1 MNAQDNVLGMKVSGN
16 IISEL
21 SDRIPNN
28 FMALNELI
36 KNAYDAD
43 ATSVKINLLT
53 AEKKITVQDDGCGM
67 DRLGMENLL
76 HIARSNK
83 NYAVMRPNGRI
94 TQGEK
99 GLGALATFHFGNS
112 VTWETSQD
120 NITAF
125 KFNVRKG
132 EILAKENIDE
142 YQTTIIELDASFK
155 GTKILIDDISGEE
168 FDFIVST
175 LKNKK
180 TTSKLV
186 RSLFDSNGS
195 TNFLVTILVDG
206 KSCIDKD
213 DLIVPEYNNQER
225 IYRVEY
231 DSTNQANEINFFY
244 KDTLVFKELFS
255 MDSILSDF
263 KVKCTLNIY
272 DLGGKVS
279 NAHFPALYHKEQEK
293 PDITPLVYINQGFF
307 KNYIL
312 FDVDIARR
320 VRSADSLAQMTGEI
334 EIRTQSDKL
343 MFNADRTEINENII
357 TAKLKTEIERLNKT
371 IQKIGAKYKT
381 PFIEMNRERL
391 PAAIITYKSLDI
403 TDKDDEQIKMLVSKN
418 ISNELYAKLITSEIF
433 DDKVI
438 YHFLGKEIEVKL
450 FRKEPPKEE
459 PPKKEPPQNP
469 KGKDNEPPTPKDN
482 SDHATNP
489 AKITLKEYRVVKTIG
504 STGQINL
511 YDFIVQKDTKDS
523 TGKEIPLDNISVC
536 DNKGLMQTVNILP
549 AITVPQEVTVIY
561 TYNDS
566 KTGQESKTLTLVFVE
581 PQKVPMGSNIASTG
595 IIHTHG
601 IGGFKVSFD
610 PVAGKLVE
618 QINSLEIH
626 DYSEMIAC
634 SLRTLFELGVDAI
647 KNKNSTSTNFNT
659 MKSSISPR
667 NKSLEDKVKEVVEF
681 ITPRHNRE
689 FIAKH
694 FLNLNYTNVSFDTLK
709 NIANSVRISTNA
721 GESNLGAHK
730 GTTNLSRQQID
741 DIANSASA
749 FLIFVEGIIGAADNF

>member
-1 MNAQDNVLGMKVSGN
+1 MNTQDNVLGIKVSGN

-83 NYAVMRPNGRI
+83 NYAVMRSNGRI

-120 NITAF
+120 SVTAF
-125 KFNVRKG
+125 KFNVRKS
-132 EILAKENIDE
+132 EILDKENIDE
-142 YQTTIIELDASFK
+142 YQTTIIELDATFK
-155 GTKILIDDISGEE
+155 GTKIIIDDVSDEE

-195 TNFLVTILVDG
+195 TNFIVTILVDG

-231 DSTNQANEINFFY
+231 DSTNPANEIKFFY
-244 KDTLVFKELFS
+244 GNTLVIKESFS
-255 MDSILSDF
+255 MDSMVSDF
-263 KVKCTLNIY
+263 KVKCILNIY

-307 KNYIL
+307 KNYTL

-357 TAKLKTEIERLNKT
+357 TAKLKAEIERLNKT
-371 IQKIGAKYKT
+371 IQKVGAKYKT
-381 PFIEMNRERL
+381 PFIEMNRERM
-391 PAAIITYKSLDI
+391 PASIISYKSLDI
-403 TDKDDEQIKMLVSKN
+403 TDKDEEQVKLMVSKN
-418 ISNELYAKLITSEIF
+418 ISNEHYAKLITSEIF

-469 KGKDNEPPTPKDN
+469 KGNESPTPKDN
-482 SDHATNP
+482 SNHAANP

-523 TGKEIPLDNISVC
+523 TGKEIPLDNISIC
-536 DNKGLMQTVNILP
+536 DNKGLMQTANILP
-549 AITVPQEVTVIY
+549 AITVSQEVTVTY

-566 KTGQESKTLTLVFVE
+566 KTGQECKTLTLVFVK

-610 PVAGKLVE
+610 SVAGKLVE
-618 QINSLEIH
+618 QINSLDIH

-634 SLRTLFELGVDAI
+634 SLRTLFELGVDTI
-647 KNKNSTSTNFNT
+647 KNKNSISTNFNT
-659 MKSSISPR
+659 LKSSISSR
-667 NKSLEDKVKEVVEF
+667 NKGLEDKVKEVVEF
-681 ITPRHNRE
+681 IAIKHNRE
-689 FIAKH
+689 FITKH
-694 FLNLNYTNVSFDTLK
+694 FLSQNYTNVSFDTLK

-730 GTTNLSRQQID
+730 GTTNLSRQQIE

>member
-1 MNAQDNVLGMKVSGN
+1 MNTPGNVLGMKVSGN

-43 ATSVKINLLT
+43 ATSVEINLLT
-53 AEKKITVQDDGCGM
+53 VEKKIVVQDNGCGM

-83 NYAVMRPNGRI
+83 NYAVMRSNGRI

-120 NITAF
+120 KITAF
-125 KFNVRKG
+125 KFNVNKKD
-132 EILAKENIDE
+132 ILNKENINE
-142 YQTTIIELDASFK
+142 YQTTITELHASFK
-155 GTKILIDDISGEE
+155 GTKIIIEDISNEE

-186 RSLFDSNGS
+186 RSLFDSNS
-195 TNFLVTILVDG
+195 NIEFSVTIFIDG
-206 KSCIDKD
+206 KTCIEKEDF
-213 DLIVPEYNNQER
+213 IVPEYNNQER

-231 DSTNQANEINFFY
+231 DSTKDNGIKFFY

-263 KVKCTLNIY
+263 KVKCALNIY

-293 PDITPLVYINQGFF
+293 PDITPLVYINQGYF

-320 VRSADSLAQMTGEI
+320 VRSADSLAQMIGEI

-391 PAAIITYKSLDI
+391 PASIISHKSLDI
-403 TDKDDEQIKMLVSKN
+403 TDKDEEQIKLLVSKN
-418 ISNELYAKLITSEIF
+418 ISNEIYAKLITSETF

-438 YHFLGKEIEVKL
+438 YHFLGKKIEVKL

-482 SDHATNP
+482 SNHATNP
-489 AKITLKEYRVVKTIG
+489 TKITLKQDRVVKTIG

-523 TGKEIPLDNISVC
+523 TGKEIPLNNISVC

-549 AITVPQEVTVIY
+549 AITVPQEVTVSY

-566 KTGQESKTLTLVFVE
+566 ITGCESKTLTIVFIE
-581 PQKVPMGSNIASTG
+581 PQKIPMGSKIASTG

-610 PVAGKLVE
+610 PVAGNLVE
-618 QINSLEIH
+618 QINSLKIQ

-647 KNKNSTSTNFNT
+647 KNKNSKSANFNT
-659 MKSSISPR
+659 MKSNIS
-667 NKSLEDKVKEVVEF
+667 NKKSLEDKVKEVVEF
-681 ITPRHNRE
+681 ITPQHNRE
-689 FIAKH
+689 VIAKH
-694 FLNLNYTNVSFDTLK
+694 FLDLHYTNVSFDTLK
-709 NIANSVRISTNA
+709 NIANSDRISTNA

-730 GTTNLSRQQID
+730 GTTNLSQNQIA
-741 DIANSASA
+741 DIAYSASA
-749 FLIFVEGIIGAADNF
+749 FLIFVEGMIGAADKL

>member
-1 MNAQDNVLGMKVSGN
+1 MNTQDNVLGIKVSGN

-83 NYAVMRPNGRI
+83 NYAAMRSNGRI

-99 GLGALATFHFGNS
+99 GLGALATFHFGNN

-125 KFNVRKG
+125 KFNVRKS
-132 EILAKENIDE
+132 EILDKENIDE

-155 GTKILIDDISGEE
+155 GTKIIIDDVSDEE

-195 TNFLVTILVDG
+195 INFFVTILVDG

-231 DSTNQANEINFFY
+231 DSTNQANEIKFFY
-244 KDTLVFKELFS
+244 RNTLVFKELFS
-255 MDSILSDF
+255 LDSMLSDF
-263 KVKCTLNIY
+263 KVKCILNIY

-307 KNYIL
+307 KNYTL

-357 TAKLKTEIERLNKT
+357 TAKLKAEFERLNKI

-381 PFIEMNRERL
+381 PFIEMNRGRI
-391 PAAIITYKSLDI
+391 PSGIVSYKTLDI
-403 TDKDDEQIKMLVSKN
+403 TDKDEQEVKLLVSKN
-418 ISNELYAKLITSEIF
+418 ISNEIYAKLITSEIF

-438 YHFLGKEIEVKL
+438 YHFFGKEIEVKL
-450 FRKEPPKEE
+450 FRKEPS
-459 PPKKEPPQNP
+459 KKEPPQNP
-469 KGKDNEPPTPKDN
+469 KGKDNEPPTKKDN
-482 SDHATNP
+482 GDHAANP
-489 AKITLKEYRVVKTIG
+489 AQITLKEYRVVKTIG

-523 TGKEIPLDNISVC
+523 TGKIIPLDNISIC

-549 AITVPQEVTVIY
+549 AIIVPQEVAVIY
-561 TYNDS
+561 TYKDS
-566 KTGQESKTLTLVFVE
+566 KTGYESKTLTLVFVE
-581 PQKVPMGSNIASTG
+581 PQKAPMGSNIASTG

-610 PVAGKLVE
+610 TVAGKLVE
-618 QINSLEIH
+618 QINSLDIH

-647 KNKNSTSTNFNT
+647 KNKNSTSTNFDT
-659 MKSSISPR
+659 MKASISIR

-681 ITPRHNRE
+681 VTPKHNRE
-689 FIAKH
+689 FITKH

-730 GTTNLSRQQID
+730 GTTNLSRQQIE

>member
-1 MNAQDNVLGMKVSGN
+1 MNTQDNVLGIKVSGN

-83 NYAVMRPNGRI
+83 NYAVMRSNGRI

-120 NITAF
+120 NKTAF
-125 KFNVRKG
+125 RFNVRKS
-132 EILAKENIDE
+132 EILDKENIDE
-142 YQTTIIELDASFK
+142 YQTTIIELDATFK
-155 GTKILIDDISGEE
+155 GTKIIIDDVSDEE

-195 TNFLVTILVDG
+195 TNFIVTILVDG

-231 DSTNQANEINFFY
+231 DSTNHTNEIKFFY
-244 KDTLVFKELFS
+244 GNTLVIKESFS
-255 MDSILSDF
+255 MDSMLSDF
-263 KVKCTLNIY
+263 KVKCILNIY

-307 KNYIL
+307 KNYTL

-357 TAKLKTEIERLNKT
+357 TAKLKAEIERLNKT
-371 IQKIGAKYKT
+371 IQKVGAKYKT
-381 PFIEMNRERL
+381 PFIEMNRERM
-391 PAAIITYKSLDI
+391 PASIISYKSLDI
-403 TDKDDEQIKMLVSKN
+403 TDKDEEQVKLMVSKN
-418 ISNELYAKLITSEIF
+418 ISNEHYAKLITSEIF

-469 KGKDNEPPTPKDN
+469 KGNESPTPKDN
-482 SDHATNP
+482 SNHAANP
-489 AKITLKEYRVVKTIG
+489 AKITLKEYRLVKTIG

-523 TGKEIPLDNISVC
+523 TGKEIPLDNIIIC
-536 DNKGLMQTVNILP
+536 DNKGLMQTANILP
-549 AITVPQEVTVIY
+549 AITVSQEVTVTY

-566 KTGQESKTLTLVFVE
+566 KTGQECKTLTLVFVK

-610 PVAGKLVE
+610 SVAGKLVE
-618 QINSLEIH
+618 QINSLDIH

-634 SLRTLFELGVDAI
+634 SLRTLFELGVDTI

-659 MKSSISPR
+659 LKSSISFR

-681 ITPRHNRE
+681 IAIKHNRE
-689 FIAKH
+689 FITKH
-694 FLNLNYTNVSFDTLK
+694 FLSQNYTNVSFDTLK
-709 NIANSVRISTNA
+709 NIANPVRISTNA

-730 GTTNLSRQQID
+730 GTTNLSQQQIE

>member
-1 MNAQDNVLGMKVSGN
+1 MNTQDNVLGIKVSGN

-83 NYAVMRPNGRI
+83 NYAVMRSNGRI

-120 NITAF
+120 NVTAF
-125 KFNVRKG
+125 KFNVRKS
-132 EILAKENIDE
+132 EILDKENIDE
-142 YQTTIIELDASFK
+142 YQTTIIELDATFK
-155 GTKILIDDISGEE
+155 GTKIIIDDVSDEE

-195 TNFLVTILVDG
+195 TNFIVTILVDG

-231 DSTNQANEINFFY
+231 DSTNPANEIKFFY
-244 KDTLVFKELFS
+244 GNTLVIKESFS
-255 MDSILSDF
+255 MDSMVSDF
-263 KVKCTLNIY
+263 KVKCILNIY

-307 KNYIL
+307 KNYTL

-357 TAKLKTEIERLNKT
+357 TAKLKAEIERLNKT
-371 IQKIGAKYKT
+371 IQKVGAKYKT
-381 PFIEMNRERL
+381 PFIEMNRERM
-391 PAAIITYKSLDI
+391 PASIISYKSLDI
-403 TDKDDEQIKMLVSKN
+403 TDKDEEQVKLMVSKN
-418 ISNELYAKLITSEIF
+418 ISNEHYAKLITSEIF

-450 FRKEPPKEE
+450 FRKEPPK
-459 PPKKEPPQNP
+459 KEPPQNP
-469 KGKDNEPPTPKDN
+469 KGNESPTPKDN
-482 SDHATNP
+482 SNHAANP

-523 TGKEIPLDNISVC
+523 TGKEIPLDNISIC
-536 DNKGLMQTVNILP
+536 DNKGLMQTANILP
-549 AITVPQEVTVIY
+549 AITVSQEVTVTY

-566 KTGQESKTLTLVFVE
+566 KTGQECKTLTLVFVK

-610 PVAGKLVE
+610 SVAGKLVE
-618 QINSLEIH
+618 QINSLDIH

-634 SLRTLFELGVDAI
+634 SLRTLFELGVDTI

-659 MKSSISPR
+659 LKSSISSR
-667 NKSLEDKVKEVVEF
+667 NKGLEDKVKEVVEF
-681 ITPRHNRE
+681 IAIKHNRE
-689 FIAKH
+689 FITKH
-694 FLNLNYTNVSFDTLK
+694 FLSQNYTNVSFDTLK

-730 GTTNLSRQQID
+730 GTTNLSRQQIE

>member
-1 MNAQDNVLGMKVSGN
+1 MNTQDNVLGIKVSGN

-83 NYAVMRPNGRI
+83 NYAVMRSNGRI

-125 KFNVRKG
+125 RFNVRKS
-132 EILAKENIDE
+132 EILDKENIDE
-142 YQTTIIELDASFK
+142 YQTTIIELDATFK
-155 GTKILIDDISGEE
+155 GTKIIIDDVSDEE

-195 TNFLVTILVDG
+195 TNFIVTILVDG

-231 DSTNQANEINFFY
+231 DSTNHTNEIKFFY
-244 KDTLVFKELFS
+244 GNTLVIKESFS
-255 MDSILSDF
+255 MDSMLSDF
-263 KVKCTLNIY
+263 KVKCILNIY

-307 KNYIL
+307 KNYTL

-357 TAKLKTEIERLNKT
+357 TAKLKAEIERLNKT
-371 IQKIGAKYKT
+371 IQKVGAKYKT
-381 PFIEMNRERL
+381 PFIEMNRERM
-391 PAAIITYKSLDI
+391 PASIISYKSLDI
-403 TDKDDEQIKMLVSKN
+403 TDKDEEQVKLMVSKN
-418 ISNELYAKLITSEIF
+418 ISNEHYAKLITSEIF

-459 PPKKEPPQNP
+459 PPKKESPQNP
-469 KGKDNEPPTPKDN
+469 KGNESPAPKDN
-482 SDHATNP
+482 SNHAANP

-523 TGKEIPLDNISVC
+523 TGKEIPLDNIIIC
-536 DNKGLMQTVNILP
+536 DNKGLMQTANILP
-549 AITVPQEVTVIY
+549 AITVSQEVTVTY

-566 KTGQESKTLTLVFVE
+566 KTGQECKTLTLVFVK

-610 PVAGKLVE
+610 SVAGKLVE
-618 QINSLEIH
+618 QINSLDIH

-634 SLRTLFELGVDAI
+634 SLRTLFELGVDTI

-659 MKSSISPR
+659 LKSSISFR

-681 ITPRHNRE
+681 IAIKHNRE
-689 FIAKH
+689 FITKH
-694 FLNLNYTNVSFDTLK
+694 FLSQNYTNVSFDTLK
-709 NIANSVRISTNA
+709 NIANPVRISTNA

-730 GTTNLSRQQID
+730 GTTNLSQQQIE

>member
-1 MNAQDNVLGMKVSGN
+1 MNTQDNVLGIKVSGN

-83 NYAVMRPNGRI
+83 NYAVMRSNGRI

-120 NITAF
+120 NVTAF
-125 KFNVRKG
+125 KFNVRKS
-132 EILAKENIDE
+132 EILDKENIDE
-142 YQTTIIELDASFK
+142 YQTTIIELDATFK
-155 GTKILIDDISGEE
+155 GTKIIIDDVSDEE

-195 TNFLVTILVDG
+195 TNFIVTILVDG

-231 DSTNQANEINFFY
+231 DSTNPANEIKFFY
-244 KDTLVFKELFS
+244 GNTLVIKESFS
-255 MDSILSDF
+255 MDSMVSDF
-263 KVKCTLNIY
+263 KVKCILNIY

-307 KNYIL
+307 KNYTL

-357 TAKLKTEIERLNKT
+357 TAKLKAEIERLNKT
-371 IQKIGAKYKT
+371 IQKVGAKYKT
-381 PFIEMNRERL
+381 PFIEMNRERM
-391 PAAIITYKSLDI
+391 PASIISYKSLDI
-403 TDKDDEQIKMLVSKN
+403 TDIDEEQVKLMVSKN
-418 ISNELYAKLITSEIF
+418 ISNEHYAKLITSEIF

-469 KGKDNEPPTPKDN
+469 KGNESPTPKDN
-482 SDHATNP
+482 SNHAANP

-523 TGKEIPLDNISVC
+523 TGKEIPLDNISIC
-536 DNKGLMQTVNILP
+536 DNKGLMQTANILP
-549 AITVPQEVTVIY
+549 AITVSQEVTVTY

-566 KTGQESKTLTLVFVE
+566 KTGQECKTLTLVFVK

-610 PVAGKLVE
+610 SVAGKLVE
-618 QINSLEIH
+618 QINSLDIH

-634 SLRTLFELGVDAI
+634 SLRTLFELGVDTI
-647 KNKNSTSTNFNT
+647 KNKNSISTNFNT
-659 MKSSISPR
+659 LKSSISSR
-667 NKSLEDKVKEVVEF
+667 NKGLEDKVKEVVEF
-681 ITPRHNRE
+681 IAIKHNRE
-689 FIAKH
+689 FITKH
-694 FLNLNYTNVSFDTLK
+694 FLSQNYTNVSFDTLK

-730 GTTNLSRQQID
+730 GTTNLSRQQIE